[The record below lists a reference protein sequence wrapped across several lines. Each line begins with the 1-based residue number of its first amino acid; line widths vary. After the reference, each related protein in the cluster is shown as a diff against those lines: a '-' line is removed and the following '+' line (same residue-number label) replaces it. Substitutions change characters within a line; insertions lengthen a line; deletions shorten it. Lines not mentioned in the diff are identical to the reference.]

1 MSLMH
6 ISYLQA
12 LLFGLNSITS
22 NSHSSSFLL
31 MSPTVLHVP
40 SVAVS
45 LKPDLFEGLKFDFS
59 KPLNM
64 NFAVTHS
71 IYMGNVEMPMGAPGA
86 TLKVPVGTYEFGAN
100 LISSKVTYTV
110 ASCVGLAGQDDS

>member
-6 ISYLQA
+6 ISNLQA
-12 LLFGLNSITS
+12 FVSELQTGTP
-22 NSHSSSFLL
+22 SHHRPLFLL
-31 MSPTVLHVP
+31 MSHSVLHVLG
-40 SVAVS
+40 VAVS

-100 LISSKVTYTV
+100 LISSKVTNTV
-110 ASCVGLAGQDDS
+110 ASCFGLAGQGDS

>member
-1 MSLMH
+1 MSH
-6 ISYLQA
+6 A
-12 LLFGLNSITS
+12 V
-22 NSHSSSFLL
+22 SHVS
-31 MSPTVLHVP
+31 V
-40 SVAVS
+40 VAVS

-100 LISSKVTYTV
+100 LISSKVSNTG
-110 ASCVGLAGQDDS
+110 ACCVRLAGQSDS